1 MTLFIGVYALQPRK
15 NSTQELM
22 QSSKVEMPNKY
33 YFGIRSWHP
42 QWLQFLA
49 SAKFYTFCLCAASL
63 IEGALVSGMF

>member
-1 MTLFIGVYALQPRK
+1 MLTGAETV
-15 NSTQELM
+15 T
-22 QSSKVEMPNKY
+22 SKKY

-42 QWLQFLA
+42 QWIQLLA